1 MKTLI
6 KILILLDFAAVVFVP
21 SVYMSRPVLIPM
33 FAVMVAL
40 VILYWF
46 TMYWVSK
53 KKAYQVL
60 GQTPKFD
67 IYVGKIP
74 TDPNADLTRGRLC
87 ITDSAICLIQKTDG
101 KEKKDAPYKIV
112 WSIDSSTVTSLGFG
126 KVLSI
131 RKGFIIYMNEDDV
144 RFTCS
149 SITKHKQELYDALG
163 WKISDKPVI
172 KKATEEPVA
181 VKEPAAVIEPV
192 VEEPIVEEPVTEEEN
207 K

>member
-6 KILILLDFAAVVFVP
+6 KILILLDFAAVVFIP

-53 KKAYQVL
+53 KKAIQIL
-60 GQTPKFD
+60 GKNPSFD
-67 IYVGKIP
+67 IFVGKIP

-87 ITDSAICLIQKTDG
+87 IADGTIYLLQKTDG
-101 KEKKDAPYKIV
+101 KEKKDGPYKIA
-112 WSIDSSTVTSLGFG
+112 WSMDASTITSLGFG
-126 KVLSI
+126 KVLSV
-131 RKGFIIYMNEDDV
+131 RKGFIIYMDNDEV

-149 SITKHKQELYDALG
+149 SIAKHKQELYNALG
-163 WKISDKPVI
+163 WKISDKPAEVA
-172 KKATEEPVA
+172 KTTQTVEVDTEVTMDVA
-181 VKEPAAVIEPV
+181 PAPNAEAPIEAPL
-192 VEEPIVEEPVTEEEN
+192 EEN